1 MATWS
6 EVKNFIKSN
15 YRIQSET
22 DGTLTLVFDS
32 DGGRSQLVIVMGIEG
47 AGELSSARFFS
58 PFARVD
64 QITPSQF
71 ANLAQA
77 SIFGLAAVGDYYG
90 LVHTALLENLDASE
104 ITTPLAFITGEA
116 DGIERNLGLGDDL

>member
-1 MATWS
+1 MATWL
-6 EVKNFIKSN
+6 EVKDFIKSN

-32 DGGRSQLVIVMGIEG
+32 ESGRSQLVIVMGIDG
-47 AGELSSARFFS
+47 VGDLSSVRFFS

-64 QITPSQF
+64 QIGPAQF
-71 ANLAQA
+71 ANLARE
-77 SIFGLAAVGDYYG
+77 SVFGLAAVGDYYG
-90 LVHTALLENLDASE
+90 LVHIALLENLDASE
-104 ITTPLAFITGEA
+104 ITTPLGHLTGQA